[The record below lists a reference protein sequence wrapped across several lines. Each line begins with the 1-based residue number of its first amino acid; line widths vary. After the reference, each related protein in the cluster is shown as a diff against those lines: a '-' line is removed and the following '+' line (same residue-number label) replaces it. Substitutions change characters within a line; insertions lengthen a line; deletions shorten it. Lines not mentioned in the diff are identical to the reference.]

1 MCCVLRKKRILLR
14 SGFFLVVGW
23 MRTKTALV
31 REIKEETGLDVALLH
46 PCDVTMWGVNDDH
59 RYAIFFLCRLKGDDN
74 VQISHEHQE
83 YKWFGFD
90 ELQEIAFHAPSFKE
104 VLENARKMVEALNG

>member
-1 MCCVLRKKRILLR
+1 
-14 SGFFLVVGW
+14 